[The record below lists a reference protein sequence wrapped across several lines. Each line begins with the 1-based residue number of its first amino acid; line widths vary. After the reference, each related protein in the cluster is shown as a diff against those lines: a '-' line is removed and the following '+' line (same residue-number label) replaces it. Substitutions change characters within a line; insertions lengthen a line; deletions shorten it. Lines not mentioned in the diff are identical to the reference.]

1 MSKRKTNNKLTN
13 QLDAI
18 MQNVLYT
25 IKLYNNGDVEIIE
38 GVLRDGNK
46 ETFKNC
52 KVVVGPKRVHI
63 INEQEDSVFSMLF
76 MNVIQII
83 CEDMWTKH
91 GNNKKT
97 T

>member
-25 IKLYNNGDVEIIE
+25 IKLYNNGDVEVIE
-38 GVLRDGNK
+38 GVLQDGNR
-46 ETFKNC
+46 ETFKGC
-52 KVVVGPKRVHI
+52 TVVVNPKRVYI
-63 INEQEDSVFSMLF
+63 INEREESVFSMLF